1 VGLFRGLE
9 AVSTKHD
16 PLLFLAAF
24 FHIQNTTLFTLKIQE
39 EEEEEEEGLNFLDA
53 HDTHIISIPYFRSS
67 EAQKLAFGL

>member
-24 FHIQNTTLFTLKIQE
+24 FYIHNTTLFTLKIQ